1 MTMFKPLSTINPYMD
16 IIEQS
21 YQDDFITITQYIQ
34 VMGGYKGTAAVTEDY
49 YMKSANMIPRFIQ
62 IDVREGAGI
71 QVNPNLRAGGSYMYG
86 DLDIGLGIKNLAR
99 RVMAN
104 KLVGE
109 SIDYPVYYG
118 NGTVVFPPELRHFA
132 IVYLQENEKMV
143 VDSKSIYLAE
153 TSVQINTCK
162 IVNKISAMVLGNKG
176 LVETELTG
184 PGVVVI
190 AVPCPTPELHE
201 VELIEDKLY
210 VNGDFAIARFGDIS
224 FKVEPAGSSIFAS
237 ILSGNELVNSYHGTG
252 KVWLYHSQ
260 PYYKFMDK
268 ITGSKQ

>member
-1 MTMFKPLSTINPYMD
+1 MTIFKPLSTINPYLET
-16 IIEQS
+16 IEQS
-21 YQDDFITITQYIQ
+21 YQDDFITITQYVQ
-34 VMGGYKGTAAVTEDY
+34 LMEGYKSTAAVTEDY

-62 IDVREGAGI
+62 VDVREGAGI
-71 QVNPNLRAGGSYMYG
+71 QVNPRLRAGGSYMYG
-86 DLDIGLGIKNLAR
+86 DLDIGLGIKNLVR

-118 NGTVVFPPELRHFA
+118 NGTIVFPPELRHFA
-132 IVYLQENEKMV
+132 IVRLQEDERMI

-153 TSVQINTCK
+153 TSVRINTCK
-162 IVNKISAMVLGNKG
+162 VVNKISAMALGNKG

-190 AVPCPTPELHE
+190 AVPCPTTELHE
-201 VELIEDKLY
+201 VDLVDDKIY
-210 VNGDFAIARFGDIS
+210 VNGDFAIARFGDID
-224 FKVEPAGSSIFAS
+224 FRVEPAGSSILAS
-237 ILSGNELVNSYHGTG
+237 ILSGNELVNTYYGTG
-252 KVWLYHSQ
+252 RVWLYHSQ

-268 ITGSKQ
+268 ITGNKQ